1 MRPEIP
7 TIVFSLLAV
16 AFAVVACIRDL
27 GGPWVGFEAVV
38 VGPLVLPSLAV
49 PVIAGWLVK
58 TGDHE

>member
-1 MRPEIP
+1 MRPEIA
-7 TIVFSLLAV
+7 TIVFSLAF